1 MYTIDPRLKDFRNFL
16 YIVWKHLHLPDPT
29 PIQYDIASSI
39 QNGPKRQVVE
49 AFRGVGKS
57 WVTSAFV
64 VHQLLLDP
72 SLNFLVVSASKSRAD
87 DFSTFTLRLIQEIPI
102 LQHLMPG
109 ENQRSSKIAFDV
121 GPAPA
126 AHAPSVKSVGITGQ
140 ITGSRAD
147 VVIADDVESLNNSLT
162 QGMRDRLS
170 ETIKEFEAVLKP
182 NGRILFLGT
191 PQSEMSIYNVL
202 PDRGYEV
209 QIWPARYPGKHH
221 LSGYG
226 NRLAPLIS
234 EGLKNDPSLENKP
247 TDGNRFCEDDLLER
261 ELSYGKTGF
270 ALQFMLDTRLSDV
283 DRYPLKLSDLVV
295 MALNPEL
302 GPAKAVWASSPE
314 LAWNDLP
321 CVGLSGDRY
330 YRPMQTIGE
339 WSPYT
344 GSVMAIDPSGRGKDE
359 TGYAIVKMLNG
370 QLFLTASGGF
380 REGYKTENLEALAN
394 VAKSQKVNYI
404 IVESNFGDGM
414 FTQLLKPV
422 LGKIHPCTVEEVRHS
437 QQKERRIIDTLEPVL
452 NQHRLIVDAK
462 VIDQDYKSTS
472 MLSSDT
478 RAQYQLFYQLSR
490 LTKDR
495 GSLSRDDRLDSLS
508 MAVGYWVEQMARDV
522 DVAVKEARAEKIDKE
537 LDKFMDSIFKLQGK
551 KKQTTWMKV

>member
-1 MYTIDPRLKDFRNFL
+1 
-16 YIVWKHLHLPDPT
+16 
-29 PIQYDIASSI
+29 
-39 QNGPKRQVVE
+39 
-49 AFRGVGKS
+49 
-57 WVTSAFV
+57 
-64 VHQLLLDP
+64 
-72 SLNFLVVSASKSRAD
+72 
-87 DFSTFTLRLIQEIPI
+87 
-102 LQHLMPG
+102 
-109 ENQRSSKIAFDV
+109 
-121 GPAPA
+121 
-126 AHAPSVKSVGITGQ
+126 
-140 ITGSRAD
+140 
-147 VVIADDVESLNNSLT
+147 
-162 QGMRDRLS
+162 MRDRLS

-234 EGLKNDPSLENKP
+234 EGLKNDASLENKP

-404 IVESNFGDGM
+404 LVESNFGDGM

-522 DVAVKEARAEKIDKE
+522 DIAVKEARAEKIDKE

>member
-1 MYTIDPRLKDFRNFL
+1 MDIDPRLKDFRNFL

-29 PIQYDIASSI
+29 PIQYDIANKI

-72 SLNFLVVSASKSRAD
+72 TLNFLVVSASKNRAD

-102 LQHLMPG
+102 LQHLIPK
-109 ENQRSSKIAFDV
+109 ETQRSSKIAFDV
-121 GPAPA
+121 GLAPA

-162 QGMRDRLS
+162 QGMRDRLG

-191 PQSEMSIYNVL
+191 PQTEMSIYNQL
-202 PDRGYEV
+202 PERGYEV
-209 QIWPARYPGKHH
+209 QIWPSRYPTTAQM
-221 LSGYG
+221 SGYG
-226 NRLAPLIS
+226 NRLAPTIS
-234 EGLKNDPSLENKP
+234 KSLEDDPSLAGKP
-247 TDGNRFCEDDLLER
+247 TDPLRFNEDDLLER

-270 ALQFMLDTRLSDV
+270 ALQFMLDTRLSDI
-283 DRYPLKLSDLVV
+283 DRYPLKLSDLIV
-295 MALNPEL
+295 MAINPEL
-302 GPAKAVWASSPE
+302 GPSKVVWATSPE

-321 CVGLSGDRY
+321 CVGLAGDRY

-339 WSPYT
+339 WTPYT

-359 TGYAIVKMLNG
+359 TGYAVVKMLNG

-380 REGYKTENLEALAN
+380 REGYKTENLELLAN
-394 VAKSQKVNYI
+394 VAKQHKVNYI
-404 IVESNFGDGM
+404 IVEANFGDGM
-414 FTQLLKPV
+414 FSQLLKPV
-422 LGKIHPCTVEEVRHS
+422 LGKIYPCTIEEVKHS
-437 QQKERRIIDTLEPVL
+437 VQKERRIIDTLEPVL
-452 NQHRLIVDAK
+452 NQHRLVVDAK
-462 VIDQDYKSTS
+462 VIDADYKSTAS
-472 MLSSDT
+472 LASEIK
-478 RAQYQLFYQLSR
+478 AQYQLFYQLSR
-490 LTKDR
+490 LTRDR
-495 GSLSRDDRLDSLS
+495 GSLSRDDRLDALS

-522 DVAVKEARAEKIDKE
+522 DMAVKEAYAEKLEKE
-537 LDKFMDSIFKLQGK
+537 LDTFMDSIFKLQGG
-551 KKQTTWMKV
+551 KKQTTWMKI

>member
-1 MYTIDPRLKDFRNFL
+1 MDIDPRLKDFRNFL

-29 PIQYDIASSI
+29 PIQYDIANKI

-57 WVTSAFV
+57 WITSAFV

-72 SLNFLVVSASKSRAD
+72 TLNFLVVSASKNRAD

-102 LQHLMPG
+102 LQHLIPK
-109 ENQRSSKIAFDV
+109 ETQRSSKIAFDV
-121 GPAPA
+121 GLAPA

-162 QGMRDRLS
+162 QGMRDRLG

-191 PQSEMSIYNVL
+191 PQTEMSIYNQL
-202 PDRGYEV
+202 PERGYEV
-209 QIWPARYPGKHH
+209 QIWPSRYPTTAQM
-221 LSGYG
+221 SGYG
-226 NRLAPLIS
+226 NRLAPTIS
-234 EGLKNDPSLENKP
+234 KSLEDDPSLAGKP
-247 TDGNRFCEDDLLER
+247 TDPLRFNEDDLLER

-270 ALQFMLDTRLSDV
+270 ALQFMLDTRLSDI
-283 DRYPLKLSDLVV
+283 DRYPLKLSDLIV
-295 MALNPEL
+295 MAINPEL
-302 GPAKAVWASSPE
+302 GPSKVVWATSPE

-321 CVGLSGDRY
+321 CVGLAGDRY

-339 WSPYT
+339 WTPYT

-359 TGYAIVKMLNG
+359 TGYAVVKMLNG

-380 REGYKTENLEALAN
+380 REGYKTENLELLAN
-394 VAKSQKVNYI
+394 VAKQHKVNYI
-404 IVESNFGDGM
+404 IVEANFGDGM
-414 FTQLLKPV
+414 FSQLLKPV
-422 LGKIHPCTVEEVRHS
+422 LGKIYPCTIEEVKHS
-437 QQKERRIIDTLEPVL
+437 VQKERRIIDTLEPVL
-452 NQHRLIVDAK
+452 NQHRLVVDAK
-462 VIDQDYKSTS
+462 VIDADYKSTAS
-472 MLSSDT
+472 LASEIK
-478 RAQYQLFYQLSR
+478 AQYQLFYQLSR
-490 LTKDR
+490 LTRDR
-495 GSLSRDDRLDSLS
+495 GSLSRDDRLDALS

-522 DVAVKEARAEKIDKE
+522 DMAVKEAYAEKLEKE
-537 LDKFMDSIFKLQGK
+537 LDTFMDSIFKLQGG
-551 KKQTTWMKV
+551 KKQTTWMKI